1 MVNGVITSDGM
12 VDGQRLVAI
21 ERDSIWQ
28 STFSKIALSAMF
40 AVGISYIAVTA
51 ILIFQIADLNIE
63 VKSNSA
69 TLESNSVALESN
81 SVALERLTD
90 TVDELKTDVV
100 GLKTD
105 VAGLKIDMVKVKA
118 HLNID

>member
-28 STFSKIALSAMF
+28 STFSKIALSAML
-40 AVGISYIAVTA
+40 AVGISYIAITA
-51 ILIFQIADLNIE
+51 IVLFQMADLNIQMADL
-63 VKSNSA
+63 NSKV
-69 TLESNSVALESN
+69 ESNSVT
-81 SVALERLTD
+81 LERLTD
-90 TVDELKTDVV
+90 TVDELKTD
-100 GLKTD
+100 
-105 VAGLKIDMVKVKA
+105 MMKVKA

>member
-28 STFSKIALSAMF
+28 STFSKIALSAML
-40 AVGISYIAVTA
+40 AVGISYIAITA
-51 ILIFQIADLNIE
+51 IVLFQMADLNIQMADL
-63 VKSNSA
+63 NSKV
-69 TLESNSVALESN
+69 ESNSVALKSN
-81 SVALERLTD
+81 SAALERLTD
-90 TVDELKTDVV
+90 TVDEMKV
-100 GLKTD
+100 D
-105 VAGLKIDMVKVKA
+105 VAGLKTDMVKVKA

>member
-28 STFSKIALSAMF
+28 STFSKIALSAML

-51 ILIFQIADLNIE
+51 IIIFQMADLNSK
-63 VKSNSA
+63 V
-69 TLESNSVALESN
+69 ESN

-90 TVDELKTDVV
+90 TVDEMKIDVASLKT
-100 GLKTD
+100 
-105 VAGLKIDMVKVKA
+105 DMVKVKA

>member
-12 VDGQRLVAI
+12 VDGQRLVSI

-28 STFSKIALSAMF
+28 SLFAKLSFSAML
-40 AVGISYIAVTA
+40 AVGISYIAITA
-51 ILIFQIADLNIE
+51 IILFQMADLNIQMADL
-63 VKSNSA
+63 NSKV
-69 TLESNSVALESN
+69 ESNSVT
-81 SVALERLTD
+81 LERLTD
-90 TVDELKTDVV
+90 TVDEMKVDVA

>member
-1 MVNGVITSDGM
+1 MVNGVITGDGM

-28 STFSKIALSAMF
+28 STFSKIALSAML

-51 ILIFQIADLNIE
+51 IILFQMADLNIQMADL
-63 VKSNSA
+63 NSKV
-69 TLESNSVALESN
+69 ESNSVTLESN

-90 TVDELKTDVV
+90 TVDELKTD
-100 GLKTD
+100 
-105 VAGLKIDMVKVKA
+105 MVKVKA

>member
-28 STFSKIALSAMF
+28 STFSKIALSAML

-51 ILIFQIADLNIE
+51 IVLFQMADLNIQMADL
-63 VKSNSA
+63 NSKV
-69 TLESNSVALESN
+69 ESNSVALKSN
-81 SVALERLTD
+81 SAALERLTD
-90 TVDELKTDVV
+90 TVDEMKV
-100 GLKTD
+100 D
-105 VAGLKIDMVKVKA
+105 VAGLKTDMVKVKA

>member
-28 STFSKIALSAMF
+28 STFSKIALSAML
-40 AVGISYIAVTA
+40 AVGISYIAITA
-51 ILIFQIADLNIE
+51 IVLFQMADLNIQMADL
-63 VKSNSA
+63 NSK
-69 TLESNSVALESN
+69 VESN

-90 TVDELKTDVV
+90 TVDEMKV
-100 GLKTD
+100 D
-105 VAGLKIDMVKVKA
+105 VAGLKTDMVKVKA

>member
-51 ILIFQIADLNIE
+51 ILNFQIADLNIE

-69 TLESNSVALESN
+69 TLESNSVALE
-81 SVALERLTD
+81 RLTD
-90 TVDELKTDVV
+90 TVDELKTD
-100 GLKTD
+100 
-105 VAGLKIDMVKVKA
+105 MVKVKA

>member
-69 TLESNSVALESN
+69 TLESNSVALE
-81 SVALERLTD
+81 RLTD
-90 TVDELKTDVV
+90 TVDELKTD
-100 GLKTD
+100 
-105 VAGLKIDMVKVKA
+105 MVKVKA

>member
-21 ERDSIWQ
+21 ERDSNWQ

-69 TLESNSVALESN
+69 TLKSN

-90 TVDELKTDVV
+90 TVDELKTD
-100 GLKTD
+100 
-105 VAGLKIDMVKVKA
+105 MVKVKA

>member
-28 STFSKIALSAMF
+28 STFSKIALSAML

-51 ILIFQIADLNIE
+51 IIIFQMADLNSK
-63 VKSNSA
+63 V
-69 TLESNSVALESN
+69 ESNSVALKSN

-90 TVDELKTDVV
+90 TVDELKTD
-100 GLKTD
+100 
-105 VAGLKIDMVKVKA
+105 MMKVKA
-118 HLNID
+118 HLNIN

>member
-28 STFSKIALSAMF
+28 STFSKIALSAML

-51 ILIFQIADLNIE
+51 IVLFQMADLNIQMADL
-63 VKSNSA
+63 NSKV
-69 TLESNSVALESN
+69 ESNSVTLESN

-90 TVDELKTDVV
+90 TVDEMKV
-100 GLKTD
+100 D
-105 VAGLKIDMVKVKA
+105 VAGLKTDMVKVKA